1 MPSFV
6 DFFSEAPSQQAQPR
20 NQARCRRN
28 QPATLDDQ
36 LTLGERIYHFLGERY
51 GLEYA
56 AEYATVKYPRS
67 KGSISVY
74 ERREDDLP
82 RGFLRDFVED
92 LLGLIYTD
100 AYRKRCRRALS
111 VYLDRVGVSQ
121 PTMTRI
127 AARGERKGTSCRSSG
142 GAYNALKGAGG
153 LWFAFYNGSST
164 NLVISVYDPTH
175 SCSCRRRGRCDSP

>member
-20 NQARCRRN
+20 RQARCRRN

-67 KGSISVY
+67 QGSISVY
-74 ERREDDLP
+74 ERPEQCSWFSGP
-82 RGFLRDFVED
+82 RHIACVEC
-92 LLGLIYTD
+92 II
-100 AYRKRCRRALS
+100 S
-111 VYLDRVGVSQ
+111 IVSQ
-121 PTMTRI
+121 F
-127 AARGERKGTSCRSSG
+127 
-142 GAYNALKGAGG
+142 LF
-153 LWFAFYNGSST
+153 L
-164 NLVISVYDPTH
+164 
-175 SCSCRRRGRCDSP
+175 